1 MNKKN
6 EQLPGIIKMVISVEI
21 IAFVL
26 FMIYFIFQD
35 RGIHEM
41 ISQREEMQYTYGELQ
56 KVYREYQDSLDKN
69 ERMKQSLIQKREDQK
84 RRIPDGLQ
92 VIYGSWIITPYY
104 SGGEVVKEEKDQWE
118 MTITSDS
125 VRIGEHEIGKPVFCM
140 SVRNKWNL
148 IYLTLERY
156 GISREKAKDL
166 IPEGYYVEIK
176 LGQSECE
183 ENILLSEEEEL
194 MWKTK
199 YYLVDEDTMFGVSSE
214 EKDTVYYLHRSK

>member
-26 FMIYFIFQD
+26 LMIYFIFQD

-41 ISQREEMQYTYGELQ
+41 INQREEMQYTYGELQ

-118 MTITSDS
+118 MTITGDS
-125 VRIGEHEIGKPVFCM
+125 VRIGEHEIEKPVFRM
-140 SVRNKWNL
+140 AVRNKWNL

-176 LGQSECE
+176 LGQSEYA
-183 ENILLSEEEEL
+183 ENILSPEEEDL
-194 MWKTK
+194 IWKTE

-214 EKDTVYYLHRSK
+214 AKDTVYFLHRSK

>member
-6 EQLPGIIKMVISVEI
+6 EQLPGIIKMVIGVEI
-21 IAFVL
+21 VAFVL
-26 FMIYFIFQD
+26 LMIYFIFQD

-41 ISQREEMQYTYGELQ
+41 INQREEMQYTYGELQ
-56 KVYREYQDSLDKN
+56 KVYCEYQDSLDKN

-125 VRIGEHEIGKPVFCM
+125 VRIGEHEIEKPLFRM
-140 SVRNKWNL
+140 AVRNKWNL

-176 LGQSECE
+176 LEQPEYA
-183 ENILLSEEEEL
+183 ENILSPEEEDL

>member
-6 EQLPGIIKMVISVEI
+6 EQLPGIIKMVIGVEI
-21 IAFVL
+21 VAFVL
-26 FMIYFIFQD
+26 LMIYFIFQD

-41 ISQREEMQYTYGELQ
+41 INQREEMQYTYGELQ
-56 KVYREYQDSLDKN
+56 KVYCEYQDSLDKN

-125 VRIGEHEIGKPVFCM
+125 VRIGEHEIEKPVFRM
-140 SVRNKWNL
+140 AVRNKWNL

-176 LGQSECE
+176 LEQPEYA
-183 ENILLSEEEEL
+183 ENILSPEEEDL

>member
-26 FMIYFIFQD
+26 LMIYFIFQD

-41 ISQREEMQYTYGELQ
+41 INQREEMQYTYGELQ
-56 KVYREYQDSLDKN
+56 KVYCEYQDSLDKN

-125 VRIGEHEIGKPVFCM
+125 VRIGEHEIEKPLFRM
-140 SVRNKWNL
+140 AVRNKWNL

-176 LGQSECE
+176 LEQPEYA
-183 ENILLSEEEEL
+183 ENILSPEEEDL